1 MNKVAIL
8 AVIALTIGVSGCSQT
23 PKDNVKACEIQY
35 EIFTQGLAETA
46 QVSDLLGTFI
56 AKSQEAEAIAEP
68 ELALHLGY
76 QTDFFKILA
85 DPTTQ
90 QDWTP
95 SQEMNTAKTR
105 IGEICR
111 SLGFK
116 FE

>member
-1 MNKVAIL
+1 MKKAAIL
-8 AVIALTIGVSGCSQT
+8 TVVALTIAVSGCSQA
-23 PKDNVKACEIQY
+23 PKDDVKACAIQF
-35 EIFTQGLAETA
+35 EIFTQGLAATGNI
-46 QVSDLLGTFI
+46 SDLTETFI
-56 AKSQEAEAIAEP
+56 TKSQEAEAIAEP

-90 QDWTP
+90 QGWTP